1 MFRTSNSDFIQ
12 KCGLDAYFFLR
23 YLRLLLKIFIPL
35 AMVILPILLPLNAVG
50 GRGSN
55 FATGQRFGRNETA
68 WADVNGLDELAWG
81 NVHPDKNNRYWA
93 HLILA
98 VGVVVY
104 TCWVFFDE
112 LRGYIRLRQAY
123 LTSPQHRLR
132 ASATTVLVTAIPR
145 KWCTAEALDG
155 LYDVFP
161 GGIRNIWIN
170 RNFDEL
176 NEKVQMRNK
185 LALQLESAETELIKK
200 AKKAHVKKIEAE
212 AKKAGKTQS
221 KEEKLAQKKQQDDQA
236 EAMASTDG
244 VSSGNPHQVRHTLD
258 EALNEESEGSSRD
271 HSPEREKKNVVE
283 QGIEA
288 VGHGF
293 VSIGKTVFGG
303 LRSVGKEVDGRLTT
317 QGGFVATD
325 GQMDGVDHRHEDLE
339 PERPV
344 RDAALPQ
351 GHSRPASSEDTRH
364 QSPQHGV
371 SAVDFTRGTTR
382 EDLPQTRPAQTQS
395 NMAQPAEA
403 GDQGPNNRSNPPT
416 FKLDSAADPN
426 RTTQGQANGGHQQ
439 AGGLSLPKNKF
450 QSWRQNRKNIY
461 NIPSPTPHG
470 YEEDEF
476 PLSTPS
482 PISPGA
488 NPQATINGSGSE
500 VTPNKAEVGTKP
512 KFHIPFFGKKNNDGR
527 HKPKEVYPPAYDE
540 SLDEDEYGEPTWKK
554 YLKQKDRP
562 TMRLPIFGWTWM
574 ISLPLLGKKVDAI
587 YYCRKEVA
595 RLNLEIE
602 QDQREPEKFPLMNSA
617 FIQFNHQ
624 VAAHMACQSISHH
637 IPNQMAPRMVEIS
650 PDDVIWDNMSITWWE
665 RYIRTAVVIA
675 AVGGLIIGWAFPV
688 AFTGLLSQVSYLTAH
703 YPWLGW
709 LSRAPTWILSIIQ
722 GILPQLLLALLLLI
736 LPIVLRLL
744 AKNQVF
750 VSQPIREW

>member
-1 MFRTSNSDFIQ
+1 M
-12 KCGLDAYFFLR
+12 
-23 YLRLLLKIFIPL
+23 
-35 AMVILPILLPLNAVG
+35 G
-50 GRGSN
+50 GRGST
-55 FATGQRFGRNETA
+55 FATGPRFGQNQTA
-68 WADVNGLDELAWG
+68 WADVTGLDELAWG

-185 LALQLESAETELIKK
+185 LALALEGAETELIKS
-200 AKKAHVKKIEAE
+200 AKKANIKKRTAE
-212 AKKAGKTQS
+212 AKKAGKSFS
-221 KEEKLAQKKQQDDQA
+221 KEEREAQQKQQDEQA
-236 EAMASTDG
+236 EAMAGGDG
-244 VSSGNPHQVRHTLD
+244 MSSGNPHQVKHTLD
-258 EALNEESEGSSRD
+258 EALNDESGDQTREP
-271 HSPEREKKNVVE
+271 SPDREKKNVVG
-283 QGIEA
+283 QGFEA
-288 VGHGF
+288 FGHGF
-293 VSIGKTVFGG
+293 VNIGKTVFSG
-303 LRSVGKEVDGRLTT
+303 LKSVGKEVDGRLTN
-317 QGGFVATD
+317 QGGYVTGD
-325 GQMDGVDHRHEDLE
+325 GQMDNSARNGEHDE
-339 PERPV
+339 PEHHVSDADLPPSRSRPGSEENERRRSTEQDQARDSFNSSTRPMNAV
-344 RDAALPQ
+344 ETGTVQEESDMKHARENEKQTPTNEVDPHSSTLDAAANPD
-351 GHSRPASSEDTRH
+351 RPAKDQR
-364 QSPQHGV
+364 QHG
-371 SAVDFTRGTTR
+371 
-382 EDLPQTRPAQTQS
+382 
-395 NMAQPAEA
+395 
-403 GDQGPNNRSNPPT
+403 
-416 FKLDSAADPN
+416 
-426 RTTQGQANGGHQQ
+426 QQ
-439 AGGLSLPKNKF
+439 YTGLLALPKNKLN
-450 QSWRQNRKNIY
+450 SWRQHHKNLY

-470 YEEDEF
+470 HEEDEF
-476 PLSTPS
+476 PLGSPS

-488 NPQATINGSGSE
+488 NPQATINGAGSQPAPRTTKAGSRSRFPFPFLGKSGSGGGE
-500 VTPNKAEVGTKP
+500 KP
-512 KFHIPFFGKKNNDGR
+512 KT
-527 HKPKEVYPPAYDE
+527 VYPPAYDQ
-540 SLDEDEYGEPTWKK
+540 SLDEDVYGEPTWKK
-554 YLKQKDRP
+554 YLKPKDRP

-574 ISLPLLGKKVDAI
+574 ISLPFIGKKVDTI

-637 IPNQMAPRMVEIS
+637 MPNQMAPRLVEIS
-650 PDDVIWDNMSITWWE
+650 PDDVLWDNMSVKWWE
-665 RYIRTAVVIA
+665 RYLRTAVVIA

-688 AFTGLLSQVSYLTAH
+688 AFTGLLSQVSYLTKH
-703 YPWLGW
+703 YSFLKWLE
-709 LSRAPTWILSIIQ
+709 RAPTWILSIIQ
-722 GILPQLLLALLLLI
+722 GILPQILLALLLLI

-744 AKNQVF
+744 AKNQVCTQF
-750 VSQPIREW
+750 